1 VDCSFL
7 KLPNFFSKEAKMIK
21 KCLMI
26 ILSLSMSS
34 LFILSIASPAKAK
47 VFRLKFGAT
56 SVRSGLYANTVAM
69 AGIINK
75 AYPGEIM
82 VTVVETGGYVENLE
96 RLRRGT
102 IHTGPASTGAA
113 AASYLGILDWKGKP
127 DKELRTL
134 WGGYFTPIHLIA
146 SKKSGITT
154 VEGFAG
160 RPFAMNPGTT
170 SGWHMEYF
178 FDAIGVKPNYKL
190 MGLGA
195 SPDAMKAGVVDGWF
209 KAGFKDAAILDIE
222 AAMDITIVPVTREL
236 MEKAEKAQP
245 GLHRSMTIPAGLF
258 KAVKK
263 EQLSYAYVIG
273 DFVVKKIPDDVVYK
287 IVKAI
292 WDNRAALIAP
302 LPTLKQG
309 KFDDMVGNAVN
320 FGLKVPFHAGAVKFY
335 REVGQK
341 IPPELI
347 PPEMK

>member
-1 VDCSFL
+1 MVQKRVVL
-7 KLPNFFSKEAKMIK
+7 
-21 KCLMI
+21 
-26 ILSLSMSS
+26 ILSLVV
-34 LFILSIASPAKAK
+34 LFLLVLSFPPAVKAK
-47 VFRLKFGAT
+47 VFRFKLGST

-102 IHTGPASTGAA
+102 IHAGPASTGAA
-113 AASYLGILDWKGKP
+113 AASFLGILDWKGKP
-127 DKELRTL
+127 DKDLRTL
-134 WGGYFTPIHLIA
+134 WGGYFTPIHLVA

-160 RPFAMNPGTT
+160 RPYAMNPGTT

-178 FDAIGVKPNYKL
+178 FDAIGIKPNYKL

-222 AAMDITIVPVTREL
+222 AAMDITIVPVTQEL
-236 MEKAEKAQP
+236 MDKAEKIQP
-245 GLHRSMTIPAGLF
+245 GLHRDMTIPAGLF
-258 KAVKK
+258 KAVTSD
-263 EQLSYAYVIG
+263 QLSYAYVIG
-273 DFVVKKIPDDVVYK
+273 DFVIKKIPDDVVYK
-287 IVKAI
+287 IVKAV
-292 WDNRAALIAP
+292 WNNRAALIAP
-302 LPTLKQG
+302 LATLKQG
-309 KFDDMVGNAVN
+309 KFDDMVGNAVK

-335 REVGQK
+335 REVGQT

-347 PPEMK
+347 PPESK

>member
-1 VDCSFL
+1 MV
-7 KLPNFFSKEAKMIK
+7 KKNFIF
-21 KCLMI
+21 C
-26 ILSLSMSS
+26 ILSLSI
-34 LFILSIASPAKAK
+34 FIVI
-47 VFRLKFGAT
+47 VFHFSDVNAAPFRFKFGST

-75 AYPGEIM
+75 AYPGDII

-102 IHTGPASTGAA
+102 IHAGPASTGAG
-113 AASYLGILDWKGKP
+113 AASYLGILDWKDKP
-127 DKELRTL
+127 DKNLRTL
-134 WGGYFTPIHLIA
+134 WGGYFTPIHLVA
-146 SKKSGITT
+146 SKKSGIKR
-154 VEGFAG
+154 VEDFEG
-160 RPFAMNPGTT
+160 RTFAMNPGTT

-178 FDAIGVKPNYKL
+178 MQAIGIKPNYKL

-222 AAMDITIVPVTREL
+222 AAMEITIVPVTKEL
-236 MEKAEKAQP
+236 MEKAEKVQP

-258 KAVKK
+258 KAVTQD
-263 EQLSYAYVIG
+263 QLSYAYVIS
-273 DFVVKKIPDDVVYK
+273 DFVRKDVPDDVVYK

-292 WDNRAALIAP
+292 WENRAAMVAP
-302 LPTLKQG
+302 LATLKEG
-309 KFDDMVGNAVN
+309 KFDDMVGNAIK

-335 REVGQK
+335 REIGQN

-347 PPEMK
+347 PPEVK

>member
-1 VDCSFL
+1 MKRNWVL
-7 KLPNFFSKEAKMIK
+7 ILAFSLLVVIVSTTLEVNA
-21 KCLMI
+21 
-26 ILSLSMSS
+26 
-34 LFILSIASPAKAK
+34 AA
-47 VFRLKFGAT
+47 FRFKFGST

-75 AYPGEIM
+75 AYPGEII

-102 IHTGPASTGAA
+102 IHAGPASTGAG

-127 DKELRTL
+127 DKDLRAL
-134 WGGYFTPIHLIA
+134 WGGYFTPIHLVA
-146 SKKSGITT
+146 SKKSGITK
-154 VEGFAG
+154 VEDFAG
-160 RPFAMNPGTT
+160 KTFAMNPGTT

-178 FDAIGVKPNYKL
+178 MDAIGIKPNYKL

-222 AAMDITIVPVTREL
+222 AAMDITIVPVTKEL
-236 MEKAEKAQP
+236 MDKAEKVQP
-245 GLHRSMTIPAGLF
+245 GLHRSMTIPKGLF
-258 KAVKK
+258 KAVTQD
-263 EQLSYAYVIG
+263 QLSYAYVIS
-273 DFVVKKIPDDVVYK
+273 DFVSRKVPDDIVYK
-287 IVKAI
+287 VVKAV
-292 WDNRAALIAP
+292 WENRAALIAP
-302 LPTLKQG
+302 LATLREG

-341 IPPELI
+341 IPSELI

>member
-1 VDCSFL
+1 MVKKFPISVLSLLISFL
-7 KLPNFFSKEAKMIK
+7 FVLSFSSFVEAR
-21 KCLMI
+21 
-26 ILSLSMSS
+26 
-34 LFILSIASPAKAK
+34 A
-47 VFRLKFGAT
+47 FRLKFGAT

-75 AYPGEIM
+75 TYPGEII

-127 DKELRTL
+127 DKSLRTL
-134 WGGYFTPIHLIA
+134 WGGYFTPIHLLA

-178 FDAIGVKPNYKL
+178 FDAIGLKPNYKL

-222 AAMDITIVPVTREL
+222 AAMDITIVPVTQEL
-236 MEKAEKAQP
+236 MEKAEKVQP

-258 KAVKK
+258 KAVTKD
-263 EQLSYAYVIG
+263 QLSYAYVIG
-273 DFVVKKIPDDVVYK
+273 DFVNKTIPDDIVYK
-287 IVKAI
+287 MVKAI
-292 WDNRAALIAP
+292 WQNRASLVASLS
-302 LPTLKQG
+302 TLKQG
-309 KFDDMVGNAVN
+309 KFDDMVGNAVK
-320 FGLKVPFHAGAVKFY
+320 FGLKVPFHAGAVKLY
-335 REVGQK
+335 REVGQT
-341 IPPELI
+341 IPAELI

>member
-1 VDCSFL
+1 MVRKGTIVILGLLVFSF
-7 KLPNFFSKEAKMIK
+7 FV
-21 KCLMI
+21 
-26 ILSLSMSS
+26 LSSS
-34 LFILSIASPAKAK
+34 QLAEAK
-47 VFRLKFGAT
+47 VFRFKFGST

-75 AYPGEIM
+75 AYPGDII

-102 IHTGPASTGAA
+102 VHAGPASTGAG
-113 AASYLGILDWKGKP
+113 AASYLGLLDWKGKP
-127 DKELRTL
+127 DKDLRTL
-134 WGGYFTPIHLIA
+134 WGGYFTPIHLVA

-160 RPFAMNPGTT
+160 KAFAMNPGTT

-178 FDAIGVKPNYKL
+178 LDAIGIKPNYKL

-209 KAGFKDAAILDIE
+209 KAGFKDAAVLDIE
-222 AAMDITIVPVTREL
+222 AAMEITIVPVTKEL
-236 MEKAEKAQP
+236 MDKAEKIQP

-258 KAVKK
+258 KAVTSD
-263 EQLSYAYVIG
+263 QLSYAYVIG
-273 DFVVKKIPDDVVYK
+273 DFVAKKIPDDVVYK
-287 IVKAI
+287 IVKAV
-292 WDNRAALIAP
+292 WNNRAALIAP
-302 LPTLKQG
+302 LATLKQG
-309 KFDDMVGNAVN
+309 KFDDMVGNAVK

-335 REVGQK
+335 REVGQT

-347 PPEMK
+347 PPESK

>member
-1 VDCSFL
+1 MIRKGLVVIVGLIVLSFL
-7 KLPNFFSKEAKMIK
+7 V
-21 KCLMI
+21 
-26 ILSLSMSS
+26 LSFPQLSE
-34 LFILSIASPAKAK
+34 AK
-47 VFRLKFGAT
+47 VFRFKLGST

-75 AYPGEIM
+75 AYPGEIV

-102 IHTGPASTGAA
+102 IHAGPASTGAA
-113 AASYLGILDWKGKP
+113 AASYLGMLDWKGKP
-127 DKELRTL
+127 DKDLRTL
-134 WGGYFTPIHLIA
+134 WGGYFTPIHLVA

-160 RPFAMNPGTT
+160 RPYAMNPGTT

-178 FDAIGVKPNYKL
+178 LDAIGIKPNYKL

-209 KAGFKDAAILDIE
+209 KAGFKDAAVLDIE
-222 AAMDITIVPVTREL
+222 AAMEITIVPVTKEI
-236 MEKAEKAQP
+236 MEKADKVQP
-245 GLHRSMTIPAGLF
+245 GLHRTMTIPAGLF
-258 KAVKK
+258 KAVTRD
-263 EQLSYAYVIG
+263 QLSYAYVIG

-287 IVKAI
+287 IVKAV
-292 WDNRAALIAP
+292 WENRAALIAS
-302 LPTLKQG
+302 LATLKQG
-309 KFDDMVGNAVN
+309 KFDDMVGNAMK

-335 REVGQK
+335 REVGQT

>member
-1 VDCSFL
+1 MTKRIWVIFLTFTLSFL
-7 KLPNFFSKEAKMIK
+7 F
-21 KCLMI
+21 
-26 ILSLSMSS
+26 
-34 LFILSIASPAKAK
+34 IASTTLEANAAA
-47 VFRLKFGAT
+47 FRFKLGST

-69 AGIINK
+69 AGVINK

-102 IHTGPASTGAA
+102 IHAGPASTGAA

-127 DKELRTL
+127 DQNLRTL
-134 WGGYFTPIHLIA
+134 WGGYFTPIHLVA
-146 SKKSGITT
+146 SKKSGIKT

-178 FDAIGVKPNYKL
+178 LEAVNIKPNYKL

-222 AAMDITIVPVTREL
+222 AAMDINIVPVPKEL
-236 MEKAEKAQP
+236 MEKAEKVQP

-258 KAVKK
+258 KAVTSD
-263 EQLSYAYVIG
+263 QLSYAYVIG
-273 DFVVKKIPDDVVYK
+273 DFVIKKIPDDIVYK
-287 IVKAI
+287 IVKAV
-292 WDNRAALIAP
+292 WENRTALVAP
-302 LPTLKQG
+302 LATLKQG

-347 PPEMK
+347 PPEIK

>member
-1 VDCSFL
+1 
-7 KLPNFFSKEAKMIK
+7 MTK
-21 KCLMI
+21 KRVVLISSLLVLSLMI
-26 ILSLSMSS
+26 LSFPLSV
-34 LFILSIASPAKAK
+34 KAK
-47 VFRLKFGAT
+47 VFRFKFGST

-75 AYPGEIM
+75 AYPGEIT

-102 IHTGPASTGAA
+102 IHAGPASTGAA

-127 DKELRTL
+127 DKDLRTL
-134 WGGYFTPIHLIA
+134 WGGYFTPIHLVA

-160 RPFAMNPGTT
+160 RPYAMNPGTT

-178 FDAIGVKPNYKL
+178 LEAIGVKPDYKL

-209 KAGFKDAAILDIE
+209 KAGFKDAAVLDIE

-245 GLHRSMTIPAGLF
+245 GLHRDMTIPAGLF
-258 KAVKK
+258 KAVKSD
-263 EQLSYAYVIG
+263 QLSYAYVIG
-273 DFVVKKIPDDVVYK
+273 DFVVKKIPDDVIYK
-287 IVKAI
+287 IVKAV
-292 WDNRAALIAP
+292 WENRAGLIAP
-302 LPTLKQG
+302 LATLKQG
-309 KFDDMVGNAVN
+309 KFDDMVGNAVK

-335 REVGQK
+335 REAGQK
-341 IPPELI
+341 IPSELI
-347 PPEMK
+347 PPEVK

>member
-1 VDCSFL
+1 MMKRSSMGGLSVFL
-7 KLPNFFSKEAKMIK
+7 LSLLVFS
-21 KCLMI
+21 LFLF
-26 ILSLSMSS
+26 LSLST
-34 LFILSIASPAKAK
+34 AEAKA
-47 VFRLKFGAT
+47 FRFKFGAT

-75 AYPGEIM
+75 AYPGDIT

-96 RLRRGT
+96 RLRRGS
-102 IHTGPASTGAA
+102 IHAGPASTGAA

-127 DKELRTL
+127 DKNLRTL

-160 RPFAMNPGTT
+160 RPFASNPGTT

-178 FDAIGVKPNYKL
+178 FEALGIKPNYKL

-195 SPDAMKAGVVDGWF
+195 SPDAMKAGVVEGWF

-222 AAMDITIVPVTREL
+222 AAMDITIVPVTQAL
-236 MEKAEKAQP
+236 MEKAEKVQP
-245 GLHRSMTIPAGLF
+245 GLHRSMMIPKGLF
-258 KAVKK
+258 KAVTSD
-263 EQLSYAYVIG
+263 QLSYAYVIG
-273 DFVVKKIPDDVVYK
+273 DFVAKKIPEDIVYK
-287 IVKAI
+287 MVKAI
-292 WDNRAALIAP
+292 WNNRAALIAS
-302 LPTLKQG
+302 LATLKQG
-309 KFDDMVGNAVN
+309 KFDEMVGNAAK

-335 REVGQK
+335 REVGQT

-347 PPEMK
+347 PPEAK

>member
-1 VDCSFL
+1 LL
-7 KLPNFFSKEAKMIK
+7 KEGKMIK
-21 KCLMI
+21 KCLI
-26 ILSLSMSS
+26 LILSLSVSS
-34 LFILSIASPAKAK
+34 LLILSFASPAKAK
-47 VFRLKFGAT
+47 AFRLKFGAT

-75 AYPGEIM
+75 TYPSDIM

-102 IHTGPASTGAA
+102 ILAGPASTGAA
-113 AASYLGILDWKGKP
+113 AAAYLGNLDWKGKP

-160 RPFAMNPGTT
+160 KPFAMNPGTT

-178 FDAIGVKPNYKL
+178 FEAIDVKPNYKL

-222 AAMDITIVPVTREL
+222 AAMEITIVPVTKEL

-258 KAVKK
+258 KAVTRD
-263 EQLSYAYVIG
+263 QLSYAYVIG
-273 DFVVKKIPDDVVYK
+273 DFVVKKVPDDVVYK
-287 IVKAI
+287 MVKAI

-302 LPTLKQG
+302 LATLKQG